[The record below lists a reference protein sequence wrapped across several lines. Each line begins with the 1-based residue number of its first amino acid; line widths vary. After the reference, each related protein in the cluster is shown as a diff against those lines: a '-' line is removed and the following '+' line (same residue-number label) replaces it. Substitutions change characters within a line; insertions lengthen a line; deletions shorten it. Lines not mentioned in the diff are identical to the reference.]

1 MIIDTMSVTG
11 LFRVLQVSL
20 LTIIGVN
27 MKLVK
32 ICQLIRPVVLI
43 LGLCSVSAN
52 AGIITNG
59 NAITGIDGLVWND
72 ENYKA
77 VFRHANCD
85 DPSFLCTNPT
95 AENPNGDDELF
106 YQSLRQLRIHLVQEL
121 DLIVG
126 NRPDP
131 DIGFDSVEFKFVT
144 KQFVNGQIHQGGI
157 HIGALA
163 EFDERSVETTPFP
176 IRANRYYN
184 YIDFTKI
191 DSNVEVPEPSTLAI
205 FALGMMG
212 LASRRFKKQS

>member
-1 MIIDTMSVTG
+1 
-11 LFRVLQVSL
+11 
-20 LTIIGVN
+20 

-32 ICQLIRPVVLI
+32 ICQLIRPVVLM

-59 NAITGIDGLVWND
+59 NDITGIDGLVWND

-77 VFRHANCD
+77 VFIYANCD
-85 DPSFLCTNPT
+85 DLSFLCTNPT
-95 AENPNGDDELF
+95 AENPNGGDELF
-106 YQSLRQLRIHLVQEL
+106 YQSVRQLQIHIFQQL

-131 DIGFDSVEFKFVT
+131 DIGFDIVDFEFVT
-144 KQFVNGQIHQGGI
+144 KQFVNGQIYQGGI
-157 HIGALA
+157 HIDGLA
-163 EFDERSVETTPFP
+163 SNDEISVDVAPFP
-176 IRANRYYN
+176 TRANRYYN

-212 LASRRFKKQS
+212 LVSRRFKKQS